1 MMKKVNIILILII
14 SNLYCL
20 YSIPVYY
27 FGQQGCETCIKT
39 EKFLKKIEKK
49 HDINVNK
56 YDVQIL
62 LNNIDSIEKIGEE
75 EILSQPVV
83 LIGSEILQGYDEIN
97 TEIVS
102 EIKNYDKD
110 HFKLIFGKKNKFSF
124 NKLNLFVVS
133 LSGFI
138 DGINPC
144 AFATI
149 IFLILFL
156 MSIKKKT
163 YEIFTITILFASG
176 VFISYFLMGLGLRKI
191 LINIYQV
198 NNIKYFFNKIFA
210 VLLFILAILSL
221 YDLYNIR
228 KNNKYLLKLPKNFK
242 KKINKLIRNQ
252 SNSKYIYFTSIITGF
267 LISIIELACT
277 GQIYLPMIHY
287 TIKKG
292 SVSGYLYLVIYNLF
306 FILPLIIIGFL
317 VFKGMKKE
325 KLQNIFKKNLHISKL
340 ILAVFF
346 IIMGSILFFY

>member
-1 MMKKVNIILILII
+1 MKKVNIIFILII
-14 SNLYCL
+14 LNICSL

-27 FGQQGCETCIKT
+27 FGQQGCDSCIKT
-39 EKFLKKIEKK
+39 EKYLEKIENRY
-49 HDINVNK
+49 DIDFNK
-56 YDVQIL
+56 YDVQKL
-62 LNNIDSIEKIGEE
+62 LDNIDSIEKIGGE
-75 EILSQPVV
+75 EILFQPVV

-110 HFKLIFGKKNKFSF
+110 HFKQILGEKDKFRS

-163 YEIFTITILFASG
+163 HEIFNITVLFASG

-191 LINIYQV
+191 LMNIYQIH
-198 NNIKYFFNKIFA
+198 NIKYLFNKIFA
-210 VLLFILAILSL
+210 GLLFILAILSL
-221 YDLYNIR
+221 YDLYNIK

-242 KKINKLIRNQ
+242 NKINKLIRNQ
-252 SNSKYIYFTSIITGF
+252 SKSKYIYFTSIITGF

-287 TIKKG
+287 IIKKG
-292 SVSGYLYLVIYNLF
+292 SVSGYIYLVIYNLF
-306 FILPLIIIGFL
+306 FISPLIIIGFL

-340 ILAVFF
+340 IMAVFF